1 MSSSY
6 GSDAEK
12 PSFSTLAAAFADDA
26 ELPFAH
32 LLGEEELQELAD
44 KHHAHF
50 GYKANA
56 TYSVSL
62 TLWAFLSQC
71 LCASKTCTAAV
82 ARVIV
87 VVTASGG
94 EPPSANCGAFCK
106 ARGKLPVAML

>member
-1 MSSSY
+1 
-6 GSDAEK
+6 
-12 PSFSTLAAAFADDA
+12 
-26 ELPFAH
+26 
-32 LLGEEELQELAD
+32 
-44 KHHAHF
+44 HHAHF

-62 TLWAFLSQC
+62 TLWAFLSQR

-106 ARGKLPVAML
+106 ARGKLPVAMLHDLAATVGQRLSDQAPAEWLWKEHHVKIVDGTTLSGPD